1 MGGNK
6 EGRDRDMSNDMLITL
21 SALAVVLG
29 VAAFARWRGRQRS
42 EPLKVRL
49 VNYHYVFIVCMVG
62 LFIIAAHL
70 LTLIAGHPLTGGR
83 LGVH

>member
-1 MGGNK
+1 
-6 EGRDRDMSNDMLITL
+6 MSSDLLITL
-21 SALAVVLG
+21 LALAAVLG
-29 VAAFARWRGRQRS
+29 LAAFARARGRKRA

-70 LTLIAGHPLTGGR
+70 LTLMAGHPLTGGR